1 MSTPGSLHL
10 QDGRVFEGWIVGFD
24 AGICGGEL
32 CFNTSM
38 TGYQEMFT
46 DPSYRGQMLVH
57 NFVHLGNYGAY
68 AADQESDRVQISGV
82 VVRNFTEK
90 HSRLMAD
97 SSLPDSSLP
106 AAKAGP
112 TAVTRRLTSAM
123 IRGNRSGNV
132 DQGMGQ
138 GMEMALTIAVFL
150 GIGWGLD
157 VWLGTQPIFMIALVI
172 FSTVGQFIKMWF
184 IYDARMRMLENERRQ
199 GLSAHQQPVM
209 TPEDAPE
216 A

>member
-1 MSTPGSLHL
+1 MTDLSASSARARRPVTQRVVGLVGGRRPTPN
-10 QDGRVFEGWIVGFD
+10 
-24 AGICGGEL
+24 GGV
-32 CFNTSM
+32 
-38 TGYQEMFT
+38 
-46 DPSYRGQMLVH
+46 D
-57 NFVHLGNYGAY
+57 
-68 AADQESDRVQISGV
+68 SG
-82 VVRNFTEK
+82 
-90 HSRLMAD
+90 L
-97 SSLPDSSLP
+97 
-106 AAKAGP
+106 
-112 TAVTRRLTSAM
+112 
-123 IRGNRSGNV
+123 
-132 DQGMGQ
+132 GQ

>member
-1 MSTPGSLHL
+1 MS
-10 QDGRVFEGWIVGFD
+10 
-24 AGICGGEL
+24 
-32 CFNTSM
+32 
-38 TGYQEMFT
+38 
-46 DPSYRGQMLVH
+46 
-57 NFVHLGNYGAY
+57 
-68 AADQESDRVQISGV
+68 
-82 VVRNFTEK
+82 
-90 HSRLMAD
+90 D
-97 SSLPDSSLP
+97 SSSPDSSLP

-112 TAVTRRLTSAM
+112 TAVTRRLTNAM
-123 IRGNRSGNV
+123 VRGNRSGNV

-199 GLSAHQQPVM
+199 DLSAHQQPVM
-209 TPEDAPE
+209 TPEDASE

>member
-1 MSTPGSLHL
+1 
-10 QDGRVFEGWIVGFD
+10 
-24 AGICGGEL
+24 
-32 CFNTSM
+32 
-38 TGYQEMFT
+38 
-46 DPSYRGQMLVH
+46 
-57 NFVHLGNYGAY
+57 
-68 AADQESDRVQISGV
+68 
-82 VVRNFTEK
+82 
-90 HSRLMAD
+90 
-97 SSLPDSSLP
+97 
-106 AAKAGP
+106 
-112 TAVTRRLTSAM
+112 
-123 IRGNRSGNV
+123 
-132 DQGMGQ
+132 MGQ

-216 A
+216 HE